1 MKDPISTNQM
11 FLCAVIS
18 LAVAAPLLHSFLS
31 LKNKTNSRRLP
42 PGPPSWPLIVNRLD
56 VGYDYKVPHK
66 RLVEIQKK
74 YGPIFMMSMGK
85 LNMLVIASEDAAME
99 LLKTQHQAFINRH
112 LVQRLQPVDDKK
124 FKETAWAPYGGPIW
138 RISRRL
144 YGTLF
149 SRTTMN
155 NTLGKGREFVDQML
169 QWILVEVLK

>member
-18 LAVAAPLLHSFLS
+18 LAVAAPLLLLLHSFLS

-56 VGYDYKVPHK
+56 VGYDYK
-66 RLVEIQKK
+66 K
-74 YGPIFMMSMGK
+74 YGPIFMMRLGK

-155 NTLGKGREFVDQML
+155 NTLGKRREFVDQML